1 MNRTVE
7 VEISALADL
16 AVDCWRLQRW
26 AFVDGYER
34 DRIVPRQVFRA
45 LSSFL
50 SRAGLEICDL
60 TGQAYDPGL
69 AVEVIDSEVDS
80 TAPKASAR
88 IEEMIAPIVLWNGSL
103 IKTGQVAIRRGAPDQ
118 EVAS

>member
-80 TAPKASAR
+80 TARKASAG
-88 IEEMIAPIVLWNGSL
+88 IEKRTPPIW
-103 IKTGQVAIRRGAPDQ
+103 RGT
-118 EVAS
+118 EGL